1 MPLDYRTAKP
11 TARRAKILG
20 SPAKGRSAKAVGRSA
35 KATGISAPIPHSPCT
50 CGSLRKASRRVSQF
64 YDTALAP
71 LGIKSTQYSIL
82 SEVARGRIEGP
93 VTMRELAT
101 LMVMDRSTLGHN
113 LKPLERDDL
122 VTLRASR
129 DDRRKRYVELTQKGR
144 STLQKARSLWRHAEG
159 RFEEIFGKQ
168 PAAELRAV
176 LLSIAGNKALASL
189 PID

>member
-1 MPLDYRTAKP
+1 MPLTSRTEKISGAS
-11 TARRAKILG
+11 RAVL
-20 SPAKGRSAKAVGRSA
+20 
-35 KATGISAPIPHSPCT
+35 HSPCT

-82 SEVARGRIEGP
+82 SEVARGRVEGP

-101 LMVMDRSTLGHN
+101 FMVMDRSTLGHN

-122 VTLRASR
+122 VTLRASN
-129 DDRRKRYVELTQKGR
+129 DDRRKRYVELTKRGR
-144 STLQKARSLWRHAEG
+144 STLQKARRLWSRAEG
-159 RFEEIFGKQ
+159 RFEKIFGKE

-176 LLSIAGNKALASL
+176 LLSIAANKELTSL
-189 PID
+189 PIN